1 MEKLSIV
8 IPCYNE
14 EKTILEIVRRVE
26 AADLGV
32 VKEIVVVDD
41 GSKDRTPEI
50 LKTLDRAT
58 VILLPENRGKGAAL
72 RAGFAAATGDYVVV
86 QDADLEYDP
95 ADLKILV
102 VKAREGHK
110 VVYGSRRLGRG
121 RNPMAGLTYYA
132 GGVLLSWLTNVLY
145 GTRITDEPTCYKMF
159 ERNLL
164 LGLPLTCT
172 GFEFCPEVTAKVAR
186 RGEKIVEVPISY
198 RPRSRNE
205 GKKINWKDGLIAIW
219 TLIKNRF

>member
-1 MEKLSIV
+1 MEKLTIV

-14 EKTILEIVRRVE
+14 EKTILEIFRRVE
-26 AADLGV
+26 AAELGV
-32 VKEIVVVDD
+32 AKEIVVVDD
-41 GSKDRTPEI
+41 GSKDQTPEI
-50 LKTLDRAT
+50 LKTLERAT

-95 ADLKILV
+95 ADLKLLV
-102 VKAREGHK
+102 AKAREGHK

-121 RNPMAGLTYYA
+121 RNPMAGLSYYA
-132 GGVLLSWLTNVLY
+132 GGVLLSWLTNILY

-159 ERNLL
+159 ERKLL

-172 GFEFCPEVTAKVAR
+172 GFEFCPEVTAQVAR
-186 RGEKIVEVPISY
+186 RGEKIVEVPIGY
-198 RPRSRNE
+198 QPRSRHE
-205 GKKINWKDGLIAIW
+205 GKKINWRDGLIAIW

>member
-1 MEKLSIV
+1 MEKLTIV

-14 EKTILEIVRRVE
+14 EKTILEIFRRVE
-26 AADLGV
+26 AAELGV
-32 VKEIVVVDD
+32 TKEIVVVDD
-41 GSKDRTPEI
+41 GSKDQTPEI
-50 LKTLDRAT
+50 LKTLERAT

-95 ADLKILV
+95 ADLKLLV
-102 VKAREGHK
+102 AKAREGHK

-121 RNPMAGLTYYA
+121 RNPMAGLSYYA

-159 ERNLL
+159 ERKLL

-172 GFEFCPEVTAKVAR
+172 GFEFCPEVTAQVAR
-186 RGEKIVEVPISY
+186 RGEKIVEVPIGY
-198 RPRSRNE
+198 QPRSRHE
-205 GKKINWKDGLIAIW
+205 GKKINWRDGLIAIW
-219 TLIKNRF
+219 TLVKNRF